1 LAFNFQLG
9 YGMVQQRVPDSAFSN
24 ANYIHFSL
32 YAGAVI
38 CFVAN
43 FRHFAKDI
51 FKQKFLSQIPMF

>member
-1 LAFNFQLG
+1 ML
-9 YGMVQQRVPDSAFSN
+9 QQRVPDSAFSN

-51 FKQKFLSQIPMF
+51 FKQSILSQIPMF